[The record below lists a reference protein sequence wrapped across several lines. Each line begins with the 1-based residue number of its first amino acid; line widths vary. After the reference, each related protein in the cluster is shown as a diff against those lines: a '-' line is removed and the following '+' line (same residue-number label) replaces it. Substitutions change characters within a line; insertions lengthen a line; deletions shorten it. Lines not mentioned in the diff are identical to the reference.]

1 MLNRKF
7 IAKTLLGSL
16 TLASLA
22 LTGCGASGNP
32 AGVDD
37 PYANDPG
44 YTDPSQTGGYT
55 DPSQTGGYG
64 NTTGGYGNNTGGSG
78 YSGTT
83 GGGYNTGMGGELTA
97 SVTKVKNG
105 VIFGIGT
112 CKATVEVMNPT
123 QQSLSGTLTVTFT
136 NGGKPTSHV
145 ETKQVTVG
153 PGESQTLDFSDK
165 KWSTDNATAEI
176 TTNQS
181 AGAATG
187 GYPSTGGYGSTTGG
201 YGSTTGGYGSTTGGY
216 GSTTGGYGQSY

>member
-7 IAKTLLGSL
+7 IAKALLGTL
-16 TLASLA
+16 TLATLG
-22 LTGCGASGNP
+22 LTGCGAASTP
-32 AGVDD
+32 TGVDD
-37 PYANDPG
+37 PYANDPNG
-44 YTDPSQTGGYT
+44 GSYTDPSQAGGGYGGT
-55 DPSQTGGYG
+55 TGTGGYG
-64 NTTGGYGNNTGGSG
+64 NTTGGSG

-83 GGGYNTGMGGELTA
+83 GSGYNTGMGGELTA

-123 QQSLSGTLTVTFT
+123 QQTLSGTLTVTFT

-153 PGESQTLDFSDK
+153 PGESQTFDFSDK

-187 GYPSTGGYGSTTGG
+187 GYGSNGGGYGSIPSGGYSNTTGG
-201 YGSTTGGYGSTTGGY
+201 YGNTGSTGG
-216 GSTTGGYGQSY
+216 